1 MFLWLEGW
9 LRFRR
14 RMSSSE
20 FRVFGGFMT
29 TSLSNDA
36 EASGAQETVAIFSI
50 TQATR
55 ATFPNIY
62 FGQAVL
68 IFIQEGMKRVLC
80 PHRGEVVGAAGDVMV
95 FPPGAMVTLENRPM
109 MNGSYRADA
118 VCFPQAMVDAVFGEQ
133 RASSTGAGVQL
144 VKVGEERPLA
154 VCDLVRQTLAR
165 DDLPAPILQQRL
177 MEPLIWLRHCGVQL
191 PSGAPDLPFGRV
203 RRLIESDLA
212 RPWRAADVAAGL
224 AMSEATLRRWLARSG
239 HSFSHILQNSRLE
252 RGLTLLQTTDL
263 SILQI
268 ALECGFKTPSH
279 FSDSFR
285 KRFGIQPKAI
295 RTALVSAA

>member
-1 MFLWLEGW
+1 MANLED
-9 LRFRR
+9 
-14 RMSSSE
+14 
-20 FRVFGGFMT
+20 
-29 TSLSNDA
+29 DA
-36 EASGAQETVAIFSI
+36 APLGAPETVAIFSI

-68 IFIQEGMKRVLC
+68 IFIQAGTKRVLC
-80 PHRGEVVGAAGDVMV
+80 PHRGEVIGAAGDVMV

-109 MNGSYRADA
+109 MNESYRADA
-118 VCFPQAMVDAVFGEQ
+118 VCFPQAMVDAVFGTQ
-133 RASSTGAGVQL
+133 RPSPAAMSVQL
-144 VKVGEERPLA
+144 VKAEAEHPLA
-154 VCDLVRQTLAR
+154 VFDLVRQTLAQ
-165 DDLPAPILQQRL
+165 DDLPAPILKQRL

-212 RPWRAADVAAGL
+212 RPWRAAEVAARM
-224 AMSEATLRRWLARSG
+224 AMSEATLRRLLARSD
-239 HSFSHILQNSRLE
+239 HSFSRILQNSRLE

-263 SILQI
+263 SVLQI
-268 ALECGFKTPSH
+268 ALDCGFKTPSH

-295 RTALVSAA
+295 RTASLSET

>member
-1 MFLWLEGW
+1 MANLKD
-9 LRFRR
+9 
-14 RMSSSE
+14 
-20 FRVFGGFMT
+20 
-29 TSLSNDA
+29 DA
-36 EASGAQETVAIFSI
+36 APPGAPETVAIFSI

-68 IFIQEGMKRVLC
+68 IFIQAGMKRVLC
-80 PHRGEVVGAAGDVMV
+80 PHRGEVIGAAGDVMV

-109 MNGSYRADA
+109 MNGAYRADA
-118 VCFPQAMVDAVFGEQ
+118 VCFPQAMVDAVFEKQ
-133 RASSTGAGVQL
+133 RPSSASMGVQL
-144 VKVGEERPLA
+144 VKVGSQHPLA
-154 VCDLVRQTLAR
+154 VFDLLRQTLAQN
-165 DDLPAPILQQRL
+165 DLPAPILQQRL
-177 MEPLIWLRHCGVQL
+177 MEPLVWLRHCGVQL

-212 RPWRAADVAAGL
+212 HSWRAAEVAARL
-224 AMSEATLRRWLARSG
+224 AMSEATLRRLLERSD
-239 HSFSHILQNSRLE
+239 HSFSRILQNSRLE

-295 RTALVSAA
+295 RTTVPVSEA